1 MAGLPKVKTPR
12 RGSGSTRKA
21 TTSSRQHG
29 VELNRARTLD
39 DLALH
44 DDLFS
49 GVLGNLKK
57 DIANGVDALTLAKKY
72 ANLAQARTVTIALTD
87 ENSST
92 ALAASRDV
100 MDRAMGKSIERK
112 ETKHI
117 MADSTEEELDA
128 IIASKLELLE
138 ESDDSRSDD
147 ESDN

>member
-57 DIANGVDALTLAKKY
+57 DIANGMDALTLAKKY

-87 ENSST
+87 DNSST

-112 ETKHI
+112 ELTH
-117 MADSTEEELDA
+117 ALANSSDDELDA
-128 IIASKLELLE
+128 VIASKMAMLGEGE
-138 ESDDSRSDD
+138 GDD
-147 ESDN
+147 E